1 MPFSDYHSQK
11 QRYCYNQHME
21 RFLRTLLLSCS
32 LLTLGSVAHGQDHGV
47 PIPGNIS
54 FSAIPVCFD
63 FGCASKAVVNLPV
76 EEWQSVAGWFD
87 PPADTPEQERDQ
99 IRRAVGWMEV
109 LVGRHTPTHLDLEFD
124 KVHNID
130 NRETGQMDCIDE
142 SVNTT
147 IYMKLFEANGF
158 FRHHVVI
165 EQAYRRSMFDQ
176 HWAGQIK
183 EIETGDRYVVDS
195 WFQPNGYLPV
205 VQDSPSW
212 EDITILSAVVDNR
225 PDEEGEE
232 VKRSFWHRMLRG
244 E

>member
-1 MPFSDYHSQK
+1 
-11 QRYCYNQHME
+11 ME
-21 RFLRTLLLSCS
+21 KSLQNLIIAGFLLLMGPAA
-32 LLTLGSVAHGQDHGV
+32 LAQDHGV
-47 PIPGNIS
+47 AIPSNIS
-54 FSAIPVCFD
+54 FSAIPVCYD
-63 FGCASKAVVNLPV
+63 FGCATKAVVKLPV
-76 EEWQSVAGWFD
+76 EEWQSVVGWFD
-87 PPADTPEQERDQ
+87 PPAQTPAEERDQ

-109 LVGRHTPTHLDLEFD
+109 LIGRHTPTHLDLEFD
-124 KVHNID
+124 KVNNID
-130 NRETGQMDCIDE
+130 NRETGQLDCIDE

-158 FRHHVVI
+158 FKHHIVI
-165 EQAYRRSMFDQ
+165 EEAYRRSAFDQ

-212 EDITILSAVVDNR
+212 EDITMLSAVVDNR
-225 PDEEGEE
+225 PDEDGEQ
-232 VKRSFWHRMLRG
+232 VKRSFWYRLLRG